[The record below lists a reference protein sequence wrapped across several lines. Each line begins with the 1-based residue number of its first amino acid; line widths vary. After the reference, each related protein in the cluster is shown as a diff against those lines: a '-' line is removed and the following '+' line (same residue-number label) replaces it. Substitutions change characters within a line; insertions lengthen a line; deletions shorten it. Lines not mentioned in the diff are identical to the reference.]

1 MRIGIDAS
9 GLGQAKTGT
18 TVYLT
23 EILAQWNQDK
33 RLAHSFVIFVAPK
46 AVPHFT
52 TLGLDERFQLLPA
65 PDQRAVRVVWQQT
78 VLPLQ
83 LARHGVQVHWGP
95 GFALPL
101 AGRCPMVVTIHDLT
115 FQLFPAAHEP
125 IKRYYF
131 PYMIGRAVRKA
142 RAVLAISETTRAD
155 LETIYP
161 GTCLKTRVTLL
172 APRRLPG
179 RATLAP
185 VSSDA
190 GYALFIGTL
199 EPRKNLPRLLAAW
212 RSLAPKVR
220 GGTELRVIG
229 ATGWLSEGLNSQ
241 PQPAKENI
249 HFLGSLSDDA
259 LASQLYGAS
268 FFVYPSLYEGFGLP
282 VLEAMAAGIPVL
294 TSDVGATREVAANA
308 ALLADPSSIPALADG
323 LARLLQEPD
332 LRQRLRAAGL
342 QRAAAF
348 SWAHTARQTLDTLVA
363 ASGAAP

>member
-23 EILAQWNQDK
+23 EILSQWNRDK
-33 RLAHSFVIFVAPK
+33 SLSHIFVIFAAPK
-46 AVPHFT
+46 AIPHFAA
-52 TLGLDERFQLLPA
+52 LGLDERFQLLPA
-65 PDQRAVRVVWQQT
+65 PDQRAVRLLWQQT
-78 VLPLQ
+78 FLPML

-142 RAVLAISETTRAD
+142 RTVLAISETTRAD
-155 LETIYP
+155 LETLYP
-161 GTCLKTRVTLL
+161 ATGPKIRVTLL
-172 APRRLPG
+172 APRRLPLADSLEPTLSS
-179 RATLAP
+179 AT
-185 VSSDA
+185 
-190 GYALFIGTL
+190 YAVFIGTL

-212 RSLAPKVR
+212 RSLPSQVR

-229 ATGWLSEGLNSQ
+229 ATGWLSQGLNSQ
-241 PQPAKENI
+241 LHPTQDNI

-259 LASQLYGAS
+259 LARQLRGAS

-282 VLEAMAAGIPVL
+282 VLEAMEAGIPVL
-294 TSDVGATREVAANA
+294 TSDVGATREVASDA
-308 ALLADPSSIPALADG
+308 ALLADPTSIPALAHG
-323 LARLLQEPD
+323 LARLLQEPE
-332 LRQRLRAAGL
+332 LRQRLRTAGL
-342 QRAAAF
+342 RRAAAF
-348 SWAHTARQTLDTLVA
+348 SWVHTARHTLNALVT
-363 ASGAAP
+363 ASGAAR